1 MNIHIDNQ
9 SGQLNDYYF
18 QTLCL
23 LYFPGEKFPPSGDDS
38 GKSAYFKVTAESDGS
53 FAASVKLISGDKSA
67 EGYYCSRGYI
77 PATEMKPE
85 FYAQLALGSAYL
97 EAGQKL
103 FGFTPPW
110 GYLTG
115 LRPVKRARYYLTR
128 GCDTRTVS
136 DMFVNDYRVAPQKAH
151 LSIKTALIETEMLK
165 DYKYGTVGLYVS
177 IPFCPTRC
185 EYCSFISYAT
195 KRLNAMIPDYLVRL
209 HHDLE
214 STAEFIKEMGFDVG
228 AVYIGGGTPTVLDEA
243 QLSKLL
249 HLITDRF
256 DLSKCREFTCES
268 GRPDT
273 ITKQKI
279 EIMRSMGVD
288 RISVN
293 PQTIHAD
300 VLKRMGRLHTP
311 EMFYNAAEMALSAGF
326 KCVNA
331 DLIAG
336 LPGDSFDGFCE
347 SLHKVHE
354 MGFGN
359 ITVHTLSVKNAASIR
374 FDETDVY
381 DPEGTRAR
389 KCVEYANRYLERA
402 GMRPYYLYRQKNTV
416 GNAENTGYAYQG
428 LENLYN
434 VLMMEEVSTVFA
446 CGAGSITKLVNEQMN
461 DILRIASPKY
471 PYEYL
476 ETQPDSWQA
485 DARHFFGAQNR

>member
-1 MNIHIDNQ
+1 MNIFIDNT

-23 LYFPGEKFPPSGDDS
+23 LYFPGEKFPPNGDDS
-38 GKSAYFKVTAESDGS
+38 GKKAEFTVRQEQDGS
-53 FAASVKLISGDKSA
+53 YSA
-67 EGYYCSRGYI
+67 RVILTDGGRTAKGEFCTRGFV
-77 PATEMKPE
+77 PQVDAKTE
-85 FYAQLALGSAYL
+85 FYAQLALGRAYL

-110 GYLTG
+110 GFLTG
-115 LRPVKRARYYLTR
+115 LRPVKRARFYLTR
-128 GCDTRTVS
+128 GYDEETVRQ
-136 DMFVNDYRVAPQKAH
+136 MFIRDYCVSEQKAA
-151 LSIKTALIETEMLK
+151 LSVETASLETKMLEG
-165 DYKYGTVGLYVS
+165 YKYGTVGLYVS

-195 KRLNAMIPDYLVRL
+195 KRLNSMIPDYLVRL
-209 HHDLE
+209 HSEIVLT
-214 STAEFIKEMGFDVG
+214 SQFIKEMGFTVG
-228 AVYIGGGTPTVLDEA
+228 AVYIGGGTPTVLDDN
-243 QLSKLL
+243 QLSGLL
-249 HLITDRF
+249 HTITTNF
-256 DLSKCREFTCES
+256 DLSHCREFTCES

-273 ITKQKI
+273 ITPSKI
-279 EIMRSMGVD
+279 KIMRSYGVD

-300 VLKRMGRLHTP
+300 VLARMGRLHSP
-311 EMFYNAAEMALSAGF
+311 EMFYAAAEEALTAGF
-326 KCVNA
+326 KCVNS

-347 SLHKVHE
+347 SLHKVKE

-374 FDETDVY
+374 FDESNVY

-389 KCVEYANRYLERA
+389 RCVEYANRYLKDG

-416 GNAENTGYAYQG
+416 GNAENTGYAYPG

-446 CGAGSITKLVNEQMN
+446 CGAGSITKLVNEPMN
-461 DILRIASPKY
+461 DILRIAFPKY

-476 ETQPDSWQA
+476 ETEQGTWQA
-485 DARHFFGAQNR
+485 DARAFFGANK